1 MEPEGA
7 ERIFWRSE
15 ERHGLRYTQYLGDGD
30 SKSYSRIKNADP
42 PVYEG
47 VEIAKLEC
55 CGHVQKR
62 MGRQLTNK
70 VSELKSTTFNHNGKQ
85 VKGIGGR
92 GGLKK
97 TAIMNIQGHFG
108 AAIRNNVGNVP
119 AMKKAVMAIW
129 EHRNKKHI
137 NCGQWCPTKK
147 QNGGDPNK
155 NSLPPYVMKAIKPV
169 FDTLSDESLL

>member
-30 SKSYSRIKNADP
+30 SKSYSKIKNADP

-55 CGHVQKR
+55 CGHVQKC
-62 MGRQLTNK
+62 MGQQLTNK
-70 VSELKSTTFNHNGKQ
+70 VSELKSTTFNHNAKQ

-97 TAIMNIQGHFG
+97 DCHYEHTGTFRCCH
-108 AAIRNNVGNVP
+108 
-119 AMKKAVMAIW
+119 KK
-129 EHRNKKHI
+129 
-137 NCGQWCPTKK
+137 
-147 QNGGDPNK
+147 
-155 NSLPPYVMKAIKPV
+155 
-169 FDTLSDESLL
+169 